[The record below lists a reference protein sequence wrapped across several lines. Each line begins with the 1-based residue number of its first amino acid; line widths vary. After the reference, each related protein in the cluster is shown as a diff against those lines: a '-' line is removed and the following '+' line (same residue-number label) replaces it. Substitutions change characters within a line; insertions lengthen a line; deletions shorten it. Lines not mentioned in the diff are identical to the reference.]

1 LERDGRSGKI
11 EGGTAV
17 KPARMRSGA
26 STPKYRQAQT
36 DTPVDEPVRIDDRH
50 RFCKVEGYRG
60 LAQFAVRVETDLIN
74 DATQLHAESTPG
86 ANV

>member
-1 LERDGRSGKI
+1 
-11 EGGTAV
+11 
-17 KPARMRSGA
+17 
-26 STPKYRQAQT
+26 
-36 DTPVDEPVRIDDRH
+36 VRIDDRH
-50 RFCKVEGYRG
+50 RFRKVEGYRG